1 MKWQAVIILFA
12 IAVSI
17 AAPPSLSLTVVRDK
31 QAAIGILDVCHSAV
45 PALFSNGDMPS
56 IGAFFFSPL
65 PLEACTATES
75 VVFSFKH
82 LLIAFQN
89 DRPPK
94 RFS

>member
-1 MKWQAVIILFA
+1 MKWQAVVILFA

-17 AAPPSLSLTVVRDK
+17 AVPPTLSLTVVHDK
-31 QAAIGILDVCHSAV
+31 QAAIGVLDVCHSAA

-56 IGAFFFSPL
+56 IGAYSFSPL
-65 PLEACTATES
+65 PLEACMTAES
-75 VVFSFKH
+75 VVPSFKH
-82 LLIAFQN
+82 LLVAFQN